1 MAQPQPAELEISKHV
16 PIDDVPAL
24 NSYEEEEE
32 VDHAY
37 LAAPKQTRI
46 FRGVLLQMIL
56 LGALSFV
63 GPSLADAISGLGGGG
78 LKDPDLA
85 NLARALSSTMTCI
98 VTLFGGPLINKIG
111 IKTACVI
118 ASFAFF
124 FTGSGYYVNL
134 KYGVQVYL
142 VIARVI
148 VGGSNGFLY
157 VAESTAMLSYPRF
170 QDRGTYISI
179 WSAMRNSGGIIGG
192 AIILATNYKT
202 SGAGAVS
209 AATYLIFLGFEASGP
224 IWAFL
229 LSPTKK
235 TRRPDGTKIPTS
247 KEITWKSELKALA
260 LHFRHPRVSFTTTRL
275 QLHAFVA
282 NTDSCY
288 LPNFTFL
295 ATHFSVRARALAS
308 FLGPTGAV
316 CTALLFGRFLDSKRI
331 SRKVKIWLGKTLVLV
346 PQLASFIWVGIE
358 WNKYPNK
365 VALDYDLSR
374 STWAAAYLGQLLMH
388 CSGFCFQV
396 YLYWILATFSNDL
409 KAASRIGGTFRAFEC
424 AGQATSFDLV
434 SKYPRALKTFYFNAS
449 LIVHATIFMIILAKS
464 VPETPAEVD
473 DMVRGLDQVAEDES
487 VESKQ

>member
-37 LAAPKQTRI
+37 LAAPKQTRF

-85 NLARALSSTMTCI
+85 NLAQALSSTMTCI

-260 LHFRHPRVSFTTTRL
+260 LHFRHPRTWIMAVPSFYSFFFLGTY
-275 QLHAFVA
+275 
-282 NTDSCY
+282 S
-288 LPNFTFL
+288 TFL

-331 SRKVKIWLGKTLVLV
+331 SQRVKIWLGMTLVLV

-424 AGQATSFDLV
+424 AGQATSFGLV
-434 SKYPRALKTFYFNAS
+434 SKYSRALKTFYFNAS
-449 LIVHATIFMIILAKS
+449 LIVPATIFMIILAKS

-473 DMVRGLDQVAEDES
+473 DMVKGLDQVAEDES
-487 VESKQ
+487 VKSKQ

>member
-1 MAQPQPAELEISKHV
+1 MAVPEPAELEISKHL
-16 PIDDVPAL
+16 PPNDVPAL
-24 NSYEEEEE
+24 NSWDEEEE
-32 VDHAY
+32 VDQAY
-37 LAAPKQTRI
+37 LSASRSTKI
-46 FRGVLLQMIL
+46 FRGVLLQMVL
-56 LGALSFV
+56 FGTLSFV

-85 NLARALSSTMTCI
+85 NLAQALSSTMTCI

-111 IKTACVI
+111 IKTACII

-134 KYGVQVYL
+134 KHGIQVYL

-157 VAESTAMLSYPRF
+157 VAESTAMLSYPRM

-224 IWAFL
+224 IWSFL
-229 LSPTKK
+229 LSPTKRV
-235 TRRPDGTKIPTS
+235 RRPDGTRIPTS
-247 KEITWKSELKALA
+247 KEITWKAELKALA
-260 LHFRHPRVSFTTTRL
+260 LHFKHPRTWLMAIPSFYSFFFLGTY
-275 QLHAFVA
+275 
-282 NTDSCY
+282 S
-288 LPNFTFL
+288 TFL
-295 ATHFSVRARALAS
+295 ATHFSVRSRALAS

-316 CTALLFGRFLDSKRI
+316 LTALLYGRFLDSRRFSQKT
-331 SRKVKIWLGKTLVLV
+331 KIWGGMAMVLI

-358 WNKYPNK
+358 WNKYPGK

-424 AGQATSFDLV
+424 AGQATSFGLV

-449 LIVHATIFMIILAKS
+449 LIVPALFFMVLLARS

-473 DMVRGLDQVAEDES
+473 DMVKGLDQEGDEDVKGRE
-487 VESKQ
+487 

>member
-1 MAQPQPAELEISKHV
+1 MAQPIPAELEISKHV

-37 LAAPKQTRI
+37 LAAPKQTR
-46 FRGVLLQMIL
+46 FLRGVLLQMIL

-85 NLARALSSTMTCI
+85 NLAQALSSTMTCI

-134 KYGVQVYL
+134 KYGIQVYL

-247 KEITWKSELKALA
+247 KEMTWKSELKALA
-260 LHFRHPRVSFTTTRL
+260 LHFRHPRTWIMAVPSFYSFFFLGTY
-275 QLHAFVA
+275 
-282 NTDSCY
+282 S
-288 LPNFTFL
+288 TFL

-316 CTALLFGRFLDSKRI
+316 CTALLFGRFLNSKRI
-331 SRKVKIWLGKTLVLV
+331 SQKVKIWLGMTLVLV

-424 AGQATSFDLV
+424 AGQATSFGLV

-449 LIVHATIFMIILAKS
+449 LIVPATIFMIILAKS

-473 DMVRGLDQVAEDES
+473 DMVKGLDQVAEDEG